1 MMGLEVAADIGGMWQ
16 ESIQNVAT
24 GMSGLG
30 AQELTGTTQKAADAL
45 DVMVG
50 SMEIIG
56 GVVTVIQSLN
66 SMAAIRAVAG
76 TVANASNPIGWGKIA
91 LATGAAALAA
101 GVTFPLVRNYR
112 LKANLENPSEVQ
124 GMVQTLGVIT

>member
-16 ESIQNVAT
+16 ESIQSVST
-24 GMSGLG
+24 GLAGIG
-30 AQELTGTTQKAADAL
+30 ADELADTTQTAADAM
-45 DVMVG
+45 DAMVG
-50 SMEIIG
+50 SMQIIG
-56 GVVTVIQSLN
+56 GIVTIIQSLN
-66 SMAAIRAVAG
+66 SMAAIKAVTG

-124 GMVQTLGVIT
+124 GLVQTLGVIT